1 MVILVIMK
9 KVLGQLP
16 DLDVKI
22 DHTKYSARSKFYK
35 IGNISNLLSISDIKI
50 IIIVKIFLKY
60 SD

>member
-1 MVILVIMK
+1 MEKVI
-9 KVLGQLP
+9 GQLP

-60 SD
+60 FP